1 MQFCVHYFH
10 HEKYQDKW
18 ESYTVTKLNN
28 FAAPTNNSHQ
38 HQQQDFGL
46 SR

>member
-1 MQFCVHYFH
+1 MGKLYS
-10 HEKYQDKW
+10 DK
-18 ESYTVTKLNN
+18 TNN